1 MTFTEQSRPQE
12 QVALVL
18 RTELSLA
25 VLASA
30 LIGGGIFLSMPI
42 EARLEAMAP

>member
-1 MTFTEQSRPQE
+1 MTFTEQSRPQQ

-30 LIGGGIFLSMPI
+30 LIGGGICLPVPI
-42 EARLEAMAP
+42 AARLEAVSP